1 MASIPQ
7 ISGIIARQIGSIQG
21 KVSAQVQGRVLDI
34 LSKFSNQCPSGPEIQ
49 KIINQRN
56 NLLNTIN
63 AFNSRIT
70 VLESTANRFDGVIS
84 AIRIAIQVIKNIPTP
99 TAFAVIPGQVG
110 GVVIGVP
117 FSTLTRLSDNLI
129 RLNKFLDTL
138 EAEREGILGIVNSAS
153 NTLSTLEQRL
163 NAIDLAI
170 QECSKNSPDLANILA
185 EAQPKENTGSEG
197 TPNANYEYKGYK
209 LEIIED
215 PNSPEIAPKRYAIA
229 KDRRGIVVL
238 KGQPSFSSS
247 TEILLEEIKFRIDN
261 QLA

>member
-1 MASIPQ
+1 MAIIPQ
-7 ISGIIARQIGSIQG
+7 ISGIIARQVGNVQG

-34 LSKFSNQCPSGPEIQ
+34 LSKFSNQCPTGTELQ
-49 KIINQRN
+49 KIIAQRN
-56 NLLNTIN
+56 NLLNIIN
-63 AFNSRIT
+63 AFESRINA
-70 VLESTANRFDGVIS
+70 LKATANRFNGVIS
-84 AIRIAIQVIKNIPTP
+84 TIRIAIQVIKSIPTP

-110 GVVIGVP
+110 GVVIGTP
-117 FSTLTRLSDNLI
+117 YSSLTRLSDSLI
-129 RLNKFLDTL
+129 RLNKFLDAL
-138 EAEREGILGIVNSAS
+138 EADREGIIGIVNSVS
-153 NTLSTLEQRL
+153 NTLATLKNRL

-170 QECSKNSPDLANILA
+170 QECSKESPDLSNILA

-197 TPNANYEYKGYK
+197 TPDADYEYKGYK
-209 LEIIED
+209 LEIIQD

-247 TEILLEEIKFRIDN
+247 TKVLLDEIKFRIDN